1 MAGKDP
7 NGAWQVV
14 GGDADVILV
23 PEEGR
28 QHDHSSRAHRAVGA
42 WIRGIGCDDGERRPL
57 RGRRPSQIPGAVGQ
71 GDDPTALHSVVL

>member
-28 QHDHSSRAHRAVGA
+28 QHGRSSRAHPAVGA
-42 WIRGIGCDDGERRPL
+42 WIRGIGCGVGERR
-57 RGRRPSQIPGAVGQ
+57 RPSRIPGAVGQ
-71 GDDPTALHSVVL
+71 ADGPTALHSVVL